1 MPLEASRSAD
11 VPLPR
16 EEESAEIDS
25 EEDSDRMGFFSFFRG
40 GFEEGSSSIFGSDLF
55 LFEFVMCLQGV
66 DKVLGESG
74 SENIG

>member
-40 GFEEGSSSIFGSDLF
+40 GFEEDSSSIFGSF
-55 LFEFVMCLQGV
+55 F
-66 DKVLGESG
+66 
-74 SENIG
+74 I